1 MVHDAI
7 KVIEHGPKRPLQG
20 GGTGERWEV
29 SFQFRRGEKLLYLVF
44 WQDGADIYV
53 LRSASSSDLSVFED
67 LSYANGEHQ

>member
-1 MVHDAI
+1 
-7 KVIEHGPKRPLQG
+7 
-20 GGTGERWEV
+20 
-29 SFQFRRGEKLLYLVF
+29 VF